1 MKRVMIIAGE
11 ASGDMHAGKL
21 ISAVKEKNKEISFY
35 GIGADNMR
43 KAGAEVL
50 VDSKEMAVVGLVEI
64 WSHRKI
70 IFGALD
76 KMRDEITRNPPD
88 LLLLVDY
95 PEFNLR
101 LAKHAKQHGVKV
113 LFYIS
118 PQVWA
123 WRQYRVKKIKHLVDM
138 MAVVFP
144 FEEAFYLKH
153 NVPVRFVGHPLVN
166 EVKPSN
172 DKISLQREFTSDNS
186 MPVIGLLPGSRKS
199 EVKRLLGIILES
211 AKLIKETIN
220 EAQFILP
227 LADTLDEDDLQPLLD
242 EHQSLNIKI
251 IKNRPYDVI
260 ASCDVALTVSGT
272 VTLEIALLKTP
283 MVIINKV
290 AWLTYALVHKMLKID
305 YIGLCNILADK
316 CIAPE
321 FIQYDATP
329 EKISTQIVKIL
340 SDTAVRN
347 DMVNELSN
355 VEPMLGGEG
364 GIDNIAN
371 LTIEMLS

>member
-1 MKRVMIIAGE
+1 MVIAGE
-11 ASGDMHAGKL
+11 ASGDLHAGKL
-21 ISAVKEKNKEISFY
+21 ISAVKQKTDTVSFY

-43 KAGAEVL
+43 NAGAEVL

-64 WSHRKI
+64 WSHRKV

-76 KMRDEITRNPPD
+76 KMRDSITDNPPD

-123 WRQYRVKKIKHLVDM
+123 WRQYRVKKIKRLVDM

-166 EVKPSN
+166 EVKPST
-172 DKISLQREFTSDNS
+172 DKQSLRNEFALDANK
-186 MPVIGLLPGSRKS
+186 PVVGLLPGSRKS

-211 AKLIKETIN
+211 AVQIKEKN
-220 EAQFILP
+220 KDVQFILP
-227 LADTLDEDDLQPLLD
+227 LADTLDEQDLQPLLN
-242 EHQSLNIKI
+242 EHINLEIKV

-260 ASCDVALTVSGT
+260 ASTDVVLTVSGT

-290 AWLTYALVHKMLKID
+290 AWLTYALVNKMLKINH
-305 YIGLCNILADK
+305 IGLCNIVADK
-316 CIAPE
+316 RIAPE

-329 EKISTQIVKIL
+329 EKISAQVIEIISNPNIKNKMIE
-340 SDTAVRN
+340 
-347 DMVNELSN
+347 ELSG
-355 VEPMLGGEG
+355 VESMLGGAG

-371 LTIEMLS
+371 LTLEMLA